1 MLNSWER
8 FPEGMAEPHQKSF
21 ALGRDRSAVGLML
34 LGAPGGAVG
43 AVGAAGAV

>member
-1 MLNSWER
+1 MLCCILGR
-8 FPEGMAEPHQKSF
+8 DFPKDWQSHIRKSF

-43 AVGAAGAV
+43 AAGAV